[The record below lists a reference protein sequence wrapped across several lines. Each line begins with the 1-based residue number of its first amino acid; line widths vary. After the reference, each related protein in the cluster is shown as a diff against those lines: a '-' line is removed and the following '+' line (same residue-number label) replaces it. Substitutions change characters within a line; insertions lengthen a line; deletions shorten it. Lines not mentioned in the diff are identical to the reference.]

1 MPLDGATAAAVG
13 TGTALTATAHLQAG
27 RQNCIGVRLVNKN
40 GTTPAYI
47 AFTRQAAGANT
58 VCGQVLA
65 SQAVTDY
72 IDSAIGEGRDRI
84 ANAIPVGSS

>member
-1 MPLDGATAAAVG
+1 MPLNGAGNRVVRDTGVVPTAN
-13 TGTALTATAHLQAG
+13 LQAG
-27 RQNCIGVRLVNKN
+27 KENCIGVRLVNKN
-40 GTTPAYI
+40 GATPAYI